1 VDVKARLSFL
11 GGTLLLVAV
20 VTGAFAGIGTSS
32 ANRPNIVL
40 IYNGPAIANTH
51 SAPSTAAFTAWCNLN
66 GPCAPSVALPQ
77 YDAATGQLQG
87 TIYVWTKNFVSAG
100 GSTCFG
106 EFVWYVTNGGDIY
119 MDSGSNGTCGG
130 GPIDPSLK
138 QPTHV
143 PRPGVVLSGGGDG
156 TIVGGTGRFAN
167 WTGTYTDRGFFEL
180 GAGGSLYYDQ
190 LFWSINP
197 A

>member
-1 VDVKARLSFL
+1 MKARLSL
-11 GGTLLLVAV
+11 LAGVLLLVAIV
-20 VTGAFAGIGTSS
+20 AGFLAGIGSTSS
-32 ANRPNIVL
+32 KRPNIVL
-40 IYNGPAIANTH
+40 IYNGPAIPNTH
-51 SAPSTAAFTAWCNLN
+51 STPSTALFTAWCSLN

-77 YDAATGQLQG
+77 YDAATGQLRG
-87 TIYVWTKNFVSAG
+87 TIYVWTKNFTSGAG
-100 GSTCFG
+100 GSVCFG
-106 EFVWYVTNGGDIY
+106 EFVWYVTHGGDLY

-138 QPTHV
+138 PPTHV
-143 PRPGVVLSGGGDG
+143 PGPGVVLAGGGDG

-167 WTGTYTDRGFFEL
+167 YTGTYTDRGFFEL
-180 GAGGSLYYDQ
+180 GAGGSVYYDQ

>member
-1 VDVKARLSFL
+1 MKARLSL
-11 GGTLLLVAV
+11 LAGALLLVAV
-20 VTGAFAGIGTSS
+20 VTGFLAGIGSSS

-40 IYNGPAIANTH
+40 IYNGPAIPNTH
-51 SAPSTAAFTAWCNLN
+51 SAPSTAAFTEWCNLN

-87 TIYVWTKNFVSAG
+87 TIYVWTKNFTSGAG
-100 GSTCFG
+100 GSVCFG
-106 EFVWYVTNGGDIY
+106 EFVWYVTHGGDLY

-143 PRPGVVLSGGGDG
+143 PGPGVVLAGGGDG

-167 WTGTYTDRGFFEL
+167 YTGTYTDRGFFEL
-180 GAGGSLYYDQ
+180 GAGAALYYDQ

>member
-1 VDVKARLSFL
+1 MRVRLSVV
-11 GGTLLLVAV
+11 GGVLLLAAV
-20 VTGAFAGIGTSS
+20 VAGAFVAIGSS
-32 ANRPNIVL
+32 SSKRPNIVL

-51 SAPSTAAFTAWCNLN
+51 SEPSTAEFTAWCNAS
-66 GPCAPSVALPQ
+66 CAPSVALPQ
-77 YDAATGQLQG
+77 YDPATGQLRG
-87 TIYVWTKNFVSAG
+87 TIYVWTKNFTFGAG
-100 GSTCFG
+100 GSVCFG
-106 EFVWYVTNGGDIY
+106 EFVWYATNGGDLY
-119 MDSGSNGTCGG
+119 MDSGSGGTCGG

-143 PRPGVVLSGGGDG
+143 PTPGAVLAGGGDG

-167 WTGTYTDRGFFEL
+167 YAGSYTDRGFFEQ

>member
-1 VDVKARLSFL
+1 VKVRRSFL
-11 GGTLLLVAV
+11 AGALLLVAV
-20 VTGAFAGIGTSS
+20 VAGAFAGIGTSS
-32 ANRPNIVL
+32 PNRPNIVL

-51 SAPSTAAFTAWCNLN
+51 AEPTAAAFTAWCN
-66 GPCAPSVALPQ
+66 PTCVPSVALPQ
-77 YDAATGQLQG
+77 YDAATGQLKG
-87 TIYVWTKNFVSAG
+87 TIYVWTKNFTSGAG
-100 GSTCFG
+100 GSLCFG
-106 EFVWYVTNGGDIY
+106 EFVWYATDGGDVY

-130 GPIDPSLK
+130 GPIDPLLK
-138 QPTHV
+138 QATHV
-143 PRPGVVLSGGGDG
+143 PGPGVVLAGGGDG

-180 GAGGSLYYDQ
+180 GAGGSVYYDQ